1 MVRIRGGV
9 VTRRRHKKILKMA
22 KGYYQGHS
30 RNFRAAKETVI
41 HALDHRREELR
52 KKKRRFR
59 RLWIARIN
67 AAVRELGMSYSKF
80 MNALNKANVKLN
92 RKMLAGLAVSKPEV
106 FKKVVEAVK

>member
-1 MVRIRGGV
+1 MVRVSAGI
-9 VTRRRHKKILKMA
+9 VTRRRHKKIMKMA

-67 AAVRELGMSYSKF
+67 AAVREHDMSYSKF
-80 MNALNKANVKLN
+80 MNALSRANIKLN
-92 RKMLAGLAVSKPEV
+92 RKMLAALAVSKPKVFEKIVNEV
-106 FKKVVEAVK
+106 K